1 MSFIN
6 NIDNQISTEQ
16 KVTLDYSSIESSSR
30 SSTESAVSKN
40 AMNLSAQSGIS
51 YGNDQPYSVP
61 LDSLRQEAKN
71 SLSDLLKFL
80 KDLED
85 LLRQVKLDPLNNPN
99 LEEAHAYVWDEINK
113 IDHPYPKI
121 EVEGYVGSLKY
132 PRPPFIC
139 FDQYLYAEGVQ
150 TRGYRKFVKEYDN
163 LISNTTFG
171 HIYDFREIIKYLVNE
186 TNCIIDSLGA
196 DFGDNYEDDSQQQV
210 ASYYL
215 YWLKM
220 AIHYKELFAESI
232 KSSPTGLP
240 ETEVDKTTRKQ
251 AAQFQAFFSI
261 KVNSLTTVIDNQLDN
276 LHKDLVTNCNVFYN
290 KYLSPSLRFKTKVV
304 SDFALDIRTT
314 NMKTELPSLSEEAA
328 IALLSAEGNFKSVL
342 TDLLERR
349 SNTSAKIDSLYQ
361 SILQRRKYTSFISQ
375 LSIKAV
381 NRERI
386 VTSETDSNYAALL
399 STLSVDESQTNS
411 LKSSHSL
418 LDDLSEDSHPQYL
431 MKSGGVITGDITI
444 DNGAKIDGVQI
455 GEHSHSGSDGSKRI
469 RSIDIDY
476 ESVRNEI
483 NLEQIN
489 SAAKEVVIKIDSI
502 TPDILIGGVPI
513 ADVNI
518 SIDIPDEYKDK
529 YDFEILYIELWYEL
543 V

>member
-529 YDFEILYIELWYEL
+529 YDFEILYIEL
-543 V
+543 